1 MIKNKPQ
8 TLTTVEK
15 KILATKV
22 SHIAQKQ
29 LKNSLRPTV
38 QYIKKS
44 FMEELLNELKK
55 SSKH

>member
-8 TLTTVEK
+8 TFTTVEK

-22 SHIAQKQ
+22 SYIAQKQ